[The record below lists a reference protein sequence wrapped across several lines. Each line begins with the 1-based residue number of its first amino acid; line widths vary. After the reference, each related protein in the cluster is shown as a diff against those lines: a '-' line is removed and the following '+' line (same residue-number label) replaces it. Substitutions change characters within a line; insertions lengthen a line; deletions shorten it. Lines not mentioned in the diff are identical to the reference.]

1 MKNSKKGFTLT
12 EILIVTAII
21 VILSGAAIAGVA
33 VTIANAN
40 ERGQHIQQQQGVNW
54 ESEAVLKVKNT
65 KIELGNE
72 QIYEESADTPTPTAG
87 ATSDS
92 ETLDEGTP
100 TPTAGS
106 GSAGTGTDSGSTDTG
121 TDTGSTG
128 TNTGSTGTNTGSSGS
143 DTNTNT
149 GSSGS
154 SVSAGITLPDSMSTK
169 KVNDYGWGGDT
180 TVKINSDI
188 SSCSSVTVTVST
200 TDGGTFS
207 EAWGIN
213 DKTISSDGSTITY
226 TLKNNSNPWWTDPTF
241 TGGDNSQF
249 TFNYKFSD
257 QQSHPVS
264 VNVVVND

>member
-1 MKNSKKGFTLT
+1 MKNSKKGFTLS
-12 EILIVTAII
+12 EVLIVVAII
-21 VILSGAAIAGVA
+21 VIVSAAGMAGIAIAVQD
-33 VTIANAN
+33 ANA
-40 ERGQHIQQQQGVNW
+40 RGEKIQQLHGEGNW
-54 ESEAVLKVKNT
+54 EAEANQKIKENVPVAGNDEVL
-65 KIELGNE
+65 
-72 QIYEESADTPTPTAG
+72 EESLDTPAPTAG

-92 ETLDEGTP
+92 ETLDEDTP
-100 TPTAGS
+100 TIDG
-106 GSAGTGTDSGSTDTG
+106 GSTDGSTG
-121 TDTGSTG
+121 GTTGGSTDGSTDTDTGSTD
-128 TNTGSTGTNTGSSGS
+128 S

-149 GSSGS
+149 GSTGS
-154 SVSAGITLPDSMSTK
+154 SVSAGITLPDNMSTK
-169 KVNDYGWGGDT
+169 NVNDYGWGGDT